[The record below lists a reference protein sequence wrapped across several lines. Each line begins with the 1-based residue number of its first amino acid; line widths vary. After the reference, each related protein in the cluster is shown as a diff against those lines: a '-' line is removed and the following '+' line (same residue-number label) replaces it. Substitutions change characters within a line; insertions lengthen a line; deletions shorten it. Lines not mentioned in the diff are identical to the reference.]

1 MRPIPG
7 RAYGF
12 VAITCLAAIP
22 FIALGLQD
30 ALGADAPATPV
41 AFYIWA
47 LCVLLSFRPVRIAPN
62 VELSASEVAVL
73 AGVVLLPPG
82 ELALVAA
89 AARLVIDIASRKS
102 LVRIMR
108 NVAAQAISAG
118 TAAMVFQLTLDSMAN
133 RVTGAI
139 GEVILAGSLAAFTLV
154 VLDLGQI
161 LALQLMLGTERLSR
175 QTFSW
180 VVRTARAQLLWGFAS
195 VISIEI
201 VLIQPWFLVPGI
213 PLFVLGYLDI
223 RARFHAERRAR
234 LLATLVEVGH
244 AVGSSLDPTEVFR
257 IVYQQVA
264 AVMDADNFFVAT
276 IGADA
281 QTVRYRFLVDGGKEL
296 EPMDRA
302 KEGTLA
308 GASIDHGR
316 TILLREVERDRR
328 RQGLPELTSWGAIEE
343 HSIIVAPLRQRD
355 VVIGAISA
363 QSRRLS
369 AYDEGD
375 LQLLEAIANEAA
387 IALERANLYDRAA
400 ALSRR
405 LFELHRVGLAIAEK
419 TELAEVTKILA
430 ESVVDLMKPEVC
442 AVYLDKG
449 GDNLE
454 FAFSTGKATSDVLS
468 LPKTTPTIAKVL
480 ETAQPLAFTRRS
492 EAAESTRN
500 LLERFGHEALLVHPL
515 RSADQNVGVLFVTW
529 REPHAFTDEDRELV
543 GILAGVGA
551 STIRSIRLYRE
562 LDDAYLS
569 TVSTLMSTIIA
580 RDHYREDHQ
589 RKIAQDAV
597 AIGERLNLTDAELRD
612 LRYASLFH
620 SLGKIGVPAAILSKP
635 GPLSVEE
642 RKIMQEHPLLGARIL
657 ESIRFLRGVVPIV
670 RHANERWDGSGYPDA
685 LTGEQIPLT
694 ARILA
699 VAIAFEAMLADRPY
713 RPARREDQ
721 ALAEIKGLSGQWYD
735 PTVVNAFV
743 AMIEARGVIQAAEE
757 EVATTSRELAILSEL
772 TPEFHTILDLQQLL
786 DRTLGILERAVP
798 GAALTIQLHDESTDE
813 LVTRAVAGAWTTIDS
828 PSRMPTD
835 RGISGWVFTHR
846 EGQIVDDVRADPR
859 YVGDPRVR
867 SELVVPLVSRGQ
879 AVGVLVLS
887 HSAVA
892 AFSKRDLTL
901 METIGAQIAA
911 QIEVAG
917 LHERLKRAANT
928 DALTGIHNYRYFYDR
943 LEEEVARAERRQSA
957 LAVAFFDIDELKK
970 VNDTYGHLAGNEVLR
985 VLGQT
990 ISEKVRTED
999 VPARYGGDEFAIV
1012 MPDTPREE
1020 AEKVVIRLM
1029 EVLDHAD
1036 VKLPGGGSIR
1046 MPARSWGVSSYP
1058 LDGRSAEALVE
1069 NADTRAYARKRGR

>member
-1 MRPIPG
+1 MRAIPV
-7 RAYGF
+7 RAYVF
-12 VAITCLAAIP
+12 VAVTCLVAAP

-30 ALGADAPATPV
+30 ALGGDPPSAV

-47 LCVLLSFRPVRIAPN
+47 LCVLLSLRPIRIAPN

-73 AGVVLLPPG
+73 AGVVLLRPG

-89 AARLVIDIASRKS
+89 LARVAVDLATRKS
-102 LVRIMR
+102 GVRILR
-108 NVAAQAISAG
+108 NTAAQAISAG
-118 TAAMVFQLTLDSMAN
+118 TAAMVFQLVLHSTIEPVAGP
-133 RVTGAI
+133 VA
-139 GEVILAGSLAAFTLV
+139 EVIVAGSLAALMLV
-154 VLDLGQI
+154 ALDLGQI
-161 LALQLMLGTERLSR
+161 VALQLVLGTERLTR
-175 QTFSW
+175 QTLGW
-180 VVRTARAQLLWGFAS
+180 IARTGRAQLLWGLAA
-195 VISIEI
+195 VISVEI
-201 VLIQPWFLVPGI
+201 VLIQPWFLLPGI
-213 PLFVLGYLDI
+213 PLFLLGYLDI
-223 RARFHAERRAR
+223 RARFVAERRAR

-244 AVGSSLDPTEVFR
+244 AVGSSLDPNEVFR
-257 IVYQQVA
+257 SVYRQVA
-264 AVMDADNFFVAT
+264 AVMDADNFYVAT
-276 IGADA
+276 LGSDGMTI
-281 QTVRYRFLVDGGKEL
+281 RYRFLIDGGKEL
-296 EPMDRA
+296 EPVERPKD
-302 KEGTLA
+302 GTLA
-308 GASIDHGR
+308 GASIDR
-316 TILLREVERDRR
+316 RAPILLRDVERDGPRI
-328 RQGLPELTSWGAIEE
+328 GLPDLESWGEIQE

-355 VVIGAISA
+355 TYVGAISA
-363 QSRRLS
+363 QSRRPA

-375 LQLLEAIANEAA
+375 LTLLAAIANEASIA
-387 IALERANLYDRAA
+387 IERANLYDRTAT
-400 ALSRR
+400 LSRR
-405 LFELHRVGLAIAEK
+405 LFDLHRVGLAIAEK
-419 TELAEVTKILA
+419 TELADLTRILA
-430 ESVVDLMKPEVC
+430 ESVVDLLKPAVS

-449 GDNLE
+449 GETLE
-454 FAFSTGKATSDVLS
+454 YAYSTGKPTTDVLA
-468 LPKTTPTIAKVL
+468 LPKSIPLIARVL
-480 ETAQPLAFTRRS
+480 ETGQPVSLPRRT
-492 EAAESTRN
+492 EAPDNARK
-500 LLERFGHEALLVHPL
+500 LLERFGDESLLVHPL

-529 REPHAFTDEDRELV
+529 SEPHTLTEEERELV

-551 STIRSIRLYRE
+551 STMRSIRLYRE

-569 TVSTLMSTIIA
+569 TVSTLMSTIVA

-589 RKIAQDAV
+589 RKIAADAV
-597 AIGERLNLTDAELRD
+597 AIGERLDLSENELRD

-635 GPLSVEE
+635 GPLTAEE
-642 RKIMQEHPLLGARIL
+642 RKIMQEHPILGARIL

-670 RHANERWDGSGYPDA
+670 RHAYERWDGSGYPDA
-685 LTGEQIPLT
+685 LAGEQIPLT

-699 VAIAFEAMLADRPY
+699 VAIAFESMLADRPY

-721 ALAEIKGLSGQWYD
+721 ALAEIKGMSGSWYD

-743 AMIEARGVIQAAEE
+743 AMIEARGVIHAAEE
-757 EVATTSRELAILSEL
+757 EVQSTSRELAILSEL

-798 GAALTIQLHDESTDE
+798 GASLTILLHDEQTDE
-813 LVTRAVAGAWTTIDS
+813 LVSRAVAGKWTTIDS

-867 SELVVPLVSRGQ
+867 SELAVPLVSRGQ

-887 HSAVA
+887 HPAVS

-901 METIGAQIAA
+901 METVGAQIAA
-911 QIEVAG
+911 QIEVAE

-943 LEEEVARAERRQSA
+943 LEEEIARAERHQSP

-985 VLGQT
+985 MLGQT
-990 ISEKVRTED
+990 ISERVRTED

-1020 AEKVVIRLM
+1020 SEKVVVRLM
-1029 EVLDHAD
+1029 EILDQTE
-1036 VKLPGGGSIR
+1036 VKLPGGGSIK

-1058 LDGRSAEALVE
+1058 MDGRTAEALVE